1 MEKPKFPNLLILEPL
16 KSHFIKSS
24 LLNKFFMCFE
34 INGLENLKL
43 TILRF
48 LSLEPPLTHT
58 TLIVVKTFFIVETLF
73 IIHKFT

>member
-1 MEKPKFPNLLILEPL
+1 MY
-16 KSHFIKSS
+16 
-24 LLNKFFMCFE
+24 FE

-48 LSLEPPLTHT
+48 LSLEPPLTYT

>member
-1 MEKPKFPNLLILEPL
+1 
-16 KSHFIKSS
+16 
-24 LLNKFFMCFE
+24 MCFE

-73 IIHKFT
+73 IIHKFTWIHIIFTLIFWNVFFEGAIILEFMVAD